1 MWKKKI
7 KAGILLYA
15 LLMAAV
21 FSLLL
26 QFYLNR
32 QVSNQRLQLFN
43 RERTEAYAMAVLTK
57 ATAKDDSGEIEFE
70 QGKAVYRK
78 KGKELEIS
86 SQISNNLLSLSSAKR
101 LRMSVK
107 ILVYVT
113 GFERGIRPMGL
124 WSSWTCTWW
133 SSTSPLSAIPV
144 G

>member
-1 MWKKKI
+1 MWKKKVE
-7 KAGILLYA
+7 AGILLYA

-32 QVSNQRLQLFN
+32 QVSSQRLQLFN

-57 ATAKDDSGEIEFE
+57 ATAKDDSGEMEFE

-86 SQISNNLLSLSSAKR
+86 SQISSGHSYSFTFVISKKEEKAKED
-101 LRMSVK
+101 K
-107 ILVYVT
+107 KAT
-113 GFERGIRPMGL
+113 AQKEK
-124 WSSWTCTWW
+124 
-133 SSTSPLSAIPV
+133 AISDEA
-144 G
+144 GKSD

>member
-1 MWKKKI
+1 MWKKKVD
-7 KAGILLYA
+7 AGILLYA

-32 QVSNQRLQLFN
+32 QVSSQRLQLFN

-57 ATAKDDSGEIEFE
+57 STAKDNSGEMEFE

-86 SQISNNLLSLSSAKR
+86 SQLSSGHSYSFTFTISKKEEEKAKEDKKPTEKKEKAV
-101 LRMSVK
+101 SDK
-107 ILVYVT
+107 A
-113 GFERGIRPMGL
+113 GK
-124 WSSWTCTWW
+124 SD
-133 SSTSPLSAIPV
+133 
-144 G
+144 

>member
-1 MWKKKI
+1 MWKKKVE
-7 KAGILLYA
+7 AGILLYA

-32 QVSNQRLQLFN
+32 QVSSQRLQLFN

-57 ATAKDDSGEIEFE
+57 ATAKDDRDEMEFE

-86 SQISNNLLSLSSAKR
+86 SQLSSGHSYSFTFIISKKEDKAKED
-101 LRMSVK
+101 K
-107 ILVYVT
+107 KAT
-113 GFERGIRPMGL
+113 DKKEK
-124 WSSWTCTWW
+124 
-133 SSTSPLSAIPV
+133 AISDEA
-144 G
+144 GKSD